1 MGEWIGTDGS
11 LPALAGAARSY
22 WLGVFPDACREVR
35 LWRARAQAI
44 PDPALRRL
52 ALQAHGE
59 KRGNLE
65 GAAAF
70 AAFAQPAGRHAAVRA
85 VVAYQTMFDYLD
97 NLSEESS
104 VDPIAGGQ
112 RLNRAL
118 LAAIAPSEPHHDYYA
133 HRPCGEDGGYLHA
146 LISTCRVAL
155 TALPSFATIAELARE
170 ASERVATYQS
180 LNHGDGNGRHDTF
193 ECWARDSGRAHARL
207 RWWETGAAAGSTLD
221 LFALI
226 AAAADPAL
234 DRSVA
239 RMLGAAYF
247 PWVGALHSLLDSL
260 ADQDEDIATGRRGL
274 IDYYRSPDEAA
285 DRMATIATEA
295 MSRVGALPG
304 SRSHMLI
311 VAAMTS
317 FYLCDLSLSSSPH
330 ARLATP
336 AVLEAMGCLARPTM
350 LILSARRTTG
360 RLADRT
366 AAYLSRG
373 RTLCRGDEPHA
384 EPPSWTEVAYSS
396 PSDTSLETQVFD
408 FPLV

>member
-1 MGEWIGTDGS
+1 VGEWIGTDGA

-35 LWRARAQAI
+35 IWRARAQEI
-44 PDPALRRL
+44 PDPALRRI
-52 ALQAHGE
+52 ALQAHSE

-97 NLSEESS
+97 NLSEEPTA
-104 VDPIAGGQ
+104 DPIANGR
-112 RLNRAL
+112 RLNGAL
-118 LAAIAPSEPHHDYYA
+118 LTAIAPGKPHHDYYA
-133 HRPCGEDGGYLHA
+133 HRRRSEDGGYLHA
-146 LISTCRVAL
+146 LIATCRTAL
-155 TALPSFATIAELARE
+155 TALPSFAAIAELAWE
-170 ASERVATYQS
+170 ATKRVVTYQS
-180 LNHGDGNGRHDTF
+180 LNHGDGNGRHDSF
-193 ECWARDSGRAHARL
+193 ERWARASGKAHVRL

-234 DRSVA
+234 DFRVA
-239 RMLGAAYF
+239 KTLGTAYF

-260 ADQDEDIATGRRGL
+260 ADRSEDLATGRRGL

-285 DRMATIATEA
+285 DRIATIATEA
-295 MSRVGALPG
+295 MSQVSELPG
-304 SRSHMLI
+304 GHSHTLI

-317 FYLCDLSLSSSPH
+317 FYLCDLSMSSCPH

-336 AVLEAMGCLARPTM
+336 AVLEAMGRLARPTM
-350 LILSARRTTG
+350 LILGARRAAG
-360 RLADRT
+360 RATDRLG
-366 AAYLSRG
+366 AYLATR
-373 RTLCRGDEPHA
+373 RVPHKA
-384 EPPSWTEVAYSS
+384 AQP
-396 PSDTSLETQVFD
+396 DQHRILESIRHQS
-408 FPLV
+408 

>member
-1 MGEWIGTDGS
+1 MGEWIGIDGA

-22 WLGVFPDACREVR
+22 WLDVFPDACREVR
-35 LWRARAQAI
+35 IWRARAQEI
-44 PDPALRRL
+44 PDPALRRI
-52 ALQAHGE
+52 ALRAHSE

-70 AAFAQPAGRHAAVRA
+70 AAFVPPAGRHAAVRA

-97 NLSEESS
+97 DLAEEPSENPI
-104 VDPIAGGQ
+104 VDGRQLGG
-112 RLNRAL
+112 AL
-118 LAAIAPSEPHHDYYA
+118 LAAIAPGEPHHDYYPRRR
-133 HRPCGEDGGYLHA
+133 HSEDGGYLHA
-146 LISTCRVAL
+146 LIAACRTAL
-155 TALPSFATIAELARE
+155 TALPSFATIAGLARE
-170 ASERVATYQS
+170 ATERVVTYQS
-180 LNHGDGNGRHDTF
+180 LNHGDGNGRHDSF
-193 ECWARDSGRAHARL
+193 ERWARASGNAHARL

-234 DRSVA
+234 DPGLA

-260 ADQDEDIATGRRGL
+260 ADRGEDLATGKRGL

-285 DRMATIATEA
+285 DRIATIASEA
-295 MSRVGALPG
+295 ISQVSELPG
-304 SRSHMLI
+304 GHGHTLI

-317 FYLCDLSLSSSPH
+317 FYLCDLSTSSSPH

-350 LILSARRTTG
+350 LILSTRRAAGRITG
-360 RLADRT
+360 HLG
-366 AAYLSRG
+366 AYLSPRRSCTG
-373 RTLCRGDEPHA
+373 SLNPDRHRILESVRPH
-384 EPPSWTEVAYSS
+384 S
-396 PSDTSLETQVFD
+396 
-408 FPLV
+408 